1 MAGSTRATAVDR
13 AGSGPFSPVYH
24 ITVFADVPG
33 AKLVAV
39 ANGGPA
45 TRCGGSP
52 KKSSAAFTAEAA
64 VSDVSASF
72 PSDVVSA
79 ACRLAAVAAALG
91 PMLNSSGPGVVAVV
105 AVRGRL
111 LAGPSGRGKI
121 KANAFSP
128 IWKPGR

>member
-105 AVRGRL
+105 AGQGWAFGGAARPG
-111 LAGPSGRGKI
+111 GI
-121 KANAFSP
+121 KKTPFFP
-128 IWKPGR
+128 